1 MTKAAKTDKLLRRG
15 NWSGATDQVALT
27 QAERKEPQGRFTTA
41 SGQVLAVDLAVGTH
55 LSAGDAFA
63 LPDGRVVE
71 IVAAQE
77 DLTEVTGDLVL
88 AALCIGQ
95 HRAPCQVEK
104 GRLLVARG
112 AGLDALLG
120 SLGVTLRNVR
130 QAFTPEPVFA
140 NETTMEHPSGEHP
153 SGEHPSGHPRRHVH
167 FHVSR
172 DHDDDE
178 ETEPPA
184 SNA

>member
-1 MTKAAKTDKLLRRG
+1 MTNVANTDKLLRRG
-15 NWSGATDQVALT
+15 NWSGATDHVALT
-27 QAERKEPQGRFTTA
+27 QAERKEPQGRFVTGA
-41 SGQVLAVDLAVGTH
+41 GQVLAVDLAAGTH

-71 IVAAQE
+71 IVAAEE

-104 GRLLVARG
+104 GRLLIARG

-130 QAFTPEPVFA
+130 EAFTPEPVFA
-140 NETTMEHPSGEHP
+140 SETATEHT
-153 SGEHPSGHPRRHVH
+153 SGHARRHVH

-178 ETEPPA
+178 EAAHPA